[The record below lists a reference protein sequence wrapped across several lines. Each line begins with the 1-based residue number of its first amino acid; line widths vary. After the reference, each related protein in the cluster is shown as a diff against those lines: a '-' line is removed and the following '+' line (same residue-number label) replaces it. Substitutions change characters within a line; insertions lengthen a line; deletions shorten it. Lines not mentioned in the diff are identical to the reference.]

1 MGEESNP
8 IDEIEHRL
16 DIDEAATAADS
27 QDLLAEAE
35 GREAKAKEARSK
47 ATTDAERLAAHVAEM
62 NAVED
67 QIHVKSADSR
77 ADWEL
82 GQMTRGSQE

>member
-1 MGEESNP
+1 MGEENP

-27 QDLLAEAE
+27 DELLAGAKEQEA
-35 GREAKAKEARSK
+35 RAKEARDK
-47 ATTDAERLAAHVAEM
+47 ATTSTERLAAHIAEM
-62 NAVED
+62 DAVED
-67 QIHVKSADSR
+67 QTHIKAADSK

-82 GQMTRGSQE
+82 GQMTHDSQE